1 MPIEKPKNSPSPLAQ
16 KLSNAM
22 NFRALQD
29 KLNKS
34 QARGFGDFDV
44 PLMDQR
50 GRLRASP
57 KSLPELIDDELDM
70 ARAPIPELLRGN
82 LKGAF
87 NEYFNVLLNRYRFE
101 DTPENRQAI
110 RDQLAAKGMQ
120 EEGDINLP
128 TENGRRNNRQKNTLG
143 DMLDNK

>member
-1 MPIEKPKNSPSPLAQ
+1 MPDEKPKNSPSPLAQ
-16 KLSNAM
+16 TLSNAI
-22 NFRALQD
+22 NSSALQD
-29 KLNKS
+29 KLNKH
-34 QARGFGDFDV
+34 QARGVSDFDV
-44 PLMDQR
+44 SLMDMR
-50 GRLRASP
+50 GRLRAFP
-57 KSLPELIDDELDM
+57 KSFPELIDDELDM
-70 ARAPIPELLRGN
+70 ARAAIPELLRGN

-87 NEYFNVLLNRYRFE
+87 NKYFNVLVNRYRFD

-128 TENGRRNNRQKNTLG
+128 TEKRRRNNRQTNTLG